1 MARSK
6 GFRRKS
12 KGVLTKKPRERG
24 LQPLGRLLH
33 EYEQGDKIV
42 VKIDASVHKGMPHGR
57 YQGRV
62 GTVSEKRGRAYVV
75 QMTEGGKTRDLIIL
89 PEHMTPFSGQAGA

>member
-1 MARSK
+1 MKSK

-12 KGVLTKKPRERG
+12 KQTLIKKPRERG

-33 EYEQGDKIV
+33 EFKEGEKVV
-42 VKIDASVHKGMPHGR
+42 VKIDSSVQKNMPHAR

-62 GTVSEKRGRAYVV
+62 GVVAEKRGRAYIVKM
-75 QMTEGGKTRDLIIL
+75 QEGGKVRNLIIT
-89 PEHMTPFSGQAGA
+89 PEHMTPLAI

>member
-1 MARSK
+1 VKSR

-12 KGVLTKKPRERG
+12 RGVLVKKPRLRG

-33 EYEQGDKIV
+33 EYREGERVV
-42 VKIDASVHKGMPHGR
+42 VKIDSAVHKGMPHAR

-62 GTVSEKRGRAYVV
+62 GVVASKRGRAYIVK
-75 QMTEGGKTRDLIIL
+75 MGEGGKVRDLIIL
-89 PEHMTPFSGQAGA
+89 PEHMMPYAE

>member
-1 MARSK
+1 LKSR

-12 KGVLTKKPRERG
+12 KQTLTKKPRERG

-33 EYEQGDKIV
+33 EYEEGEKVV
-42 VKIDASVHKGMPHGR
+42 VKIDSAIQKGMPHTR

-62 GTVSEKRGRAYVV
+62 GVVFEKRGRAYVV
-75 QMTEGGKTRDLIIL
+75 RMPEGGKVRDLIIL
-89 PEHMTPFSGQAGA
+89 PEHITPLAS